1 MDYKTTSTT
10 KASCKAFTLVE
21 FLVSSGVGAL
31 SLLAIGYVTFFSARS
46 YVSLANYVDLE
57 TKSRN
62 TLDTMSSE
70 IRQANSLTSYTA
82 TSLTFQDYDGATLQ
96 YNFNPT
102 AGKLY
107 RVKNNQTKELLKG
120 CDSLTFGI
128 FQRNPTNNY
137 AVVSTTTPSLCKL
150 IQLNWTCSRTIL
162 SAKVNTESVQSA
174 KIVIRKQ

>member
-1 MDYKTTSTT
+1 MDCKTTSTT

-21 FLVSSGVGAL
+21 FLVSSGVAAL
-31 SLLAIGYVTFFSARS
+31 SLVAIGYVTFFSARS
-46 YVSLANYVDLE
+46 YVALANYVDLE

-70 IRQANSLTSYTA
+70 IRQVNSLTSYSSTN
-82 TSLTFQDYDGATLQ
+82 LTFQDSDGATLQ
-96 YNFNPT
+96 YNFSPT
-102 AGKLY
+102 AGRLY
-107 RVKNNQTKELLKG
+107 RVKNNQTKELLNG

-137 AVVSTTTPSLCKL
+137 EVVSTTNSSLCKL

>member
-1 MDYKTTSTT
+1 MDCKTTSTT

-31 SLLAIGYVTFFSARS
+31 SLVSIAYVTFFSARS
-46 YVSLANYVDLE
+46 YISMANYVDLE

-70 IRQANSLTSYTA
+70 IRQANSLTSYSSTN
-82 TSLTFQDYDGATLQ
+82 LTFQDYDGATLQ
-96 YNFNPT
+96 YNFSPT

-107 RVKNNQTKELLKG
+107 RVKNNQTKELLNG
-120 CDSLTFGI
+120 CDSLAFGV

-137 AVVSTTTPSLCKL
+137 AVVSTTNSSLCKL

>member
-1 MDYKTTSTT
+1 MDYKTTSTS
-10 KASCKAFTLVE
+10 KASCKAFTLAE
-21 FLVSSGVGAL
+21 FLISSGVGAL
-31 SLLAIGYVTFFSARS
+31 SLVAIGYVTFFSARS

-70 IRQANSLTSYTA
+70 IRQANSLTSYSA
-82 TSLTFQDYDGATLQ
+82 TNLTFQDFDGAALQ
-96 YNFNPT
+96 YHFSPT

-107 RVKNNQTKELLKG
+107 RVKNNQTRELLNG
-120 CDSLTFGI
+120 CDSLTFGV

-137 AVVSTTTPSLCKL
+137 AVVSTTTASLCKL

>member
-10 KASCKAFTLVE
+10 KVSCKAFTLVE

-31 SLLAIGYVTFFSARS
+31 SLMAIGYVTFFSARS

-70 IRQANSLTSYTA
+70 IRQANSLTSYNSTN
-82 TSLTFQDYDGATLQ
+82 LTFQDYDGATLE
-96 YNFNPT
+96 YNFSPT

-107 RVKNNQTKELLKG
+107 RVKNNQTRELLNG

-128 FQRNPTNNY
+128 FQRNPTN
-137 AVVSTTTPSLCKL
+137 TFC
-150 IQLNWTCSRTIL
+150 
-162 SAKVNTESVQSA
+162 
-174 KIVIRKQ
+174 